1 MGMQALVPRLDALV
15 CVLIVGFLLYNPFLA
30 LLHSPGGLS
39 VQHQARNRAT
49 VGAAEM
55 QHFSP
60 VSNELAASTLPEERC
75 HEILAAGGGQESH
88 LASDLSRDVVITPEF
103 SSNLWFRPPPTA

>member
-1 MGMQALVPRLDALV
+1 MHVRRSRLRALV
-15 CVLIVGFLLYNPFLA
+15 CVLIAGFLLYNPFLA

-60 VSNELAASTLPEERC
+60 VSSEFAADTLPEERC
-75 HEILAAGGGQESH
+75 SDMLAALDGRESH
-88 LASDLSRDVVITPEF
+88 LLSDLRRDVVNTPDF

>member
-1 MGMQALVPRLDALV
+1 MHAHVPHLDALV
-15 CVLIVGFLLYNPFLA
+15 CVLIVGLLLYNPFLA

-49 VGAAEM
+49 VGAGEM

-60 VSNELAASTLPEERC
+60 VSNELAAGILPEERC
-75 HEILAAGGGQESH
+75 SEILATVGDQESR
-88 LASDLSRDVVITPEF
+88 LAGDLSRDVVVTPDF
-103 SSNLWFRPPPTA
+103 SSNLWFRPPPTT

>member
-1 MGMQALVPRLDALV
+1 MQASETRFSALV
-15 CVLIVGFLLYNPFLA
+15 CVLIVGFLLYNPFFA
-30 LLHSPGGLS
+30 LLHSPGGLT

-49 VGAAEM
+49 VGAGEM

-60 VSNELAASTLPEERC
+60 VSNELAAGILPEERC
-75 HEILAAGGGQESH
+75 SEILAAAGGQESH
-88 LASDLSRDVVITPEF
+88 LASDLRRDFVLTPEF

>member
-1 MGMQALVPRLDALV
+1 MRVPRSRLSALV

-49 VGAAEM
+49 VGAAEL
-55 QHFSP
+55 QHYSP
-60 VSNELAASTLPEERC
+60 VSSEWAADTLPEERC
-75 HEILAAGGGQESH
+75 SDLVVASDGRESH
-88 LASDLSRDVVITPEF
+88 LHGDLRRDAVITPDF

>member
-1 MGMQALVPRLDALV
+1 MPRLDALV

-39 VQHQARNRAT
+39 VQHQSRNRAT
-49 VGAAEM
+49 VGAAEL

-60 VSNELAASTLPEERC
+60 VSNELAAGTLPEERC
-75 HEILAAGGGQESH
+75 REILAAGSGQESH
-88 LASDLSRDVVITPEF
+88 LASDLRRDIVITPEF

>member
-1 MGMQALVPRLDALV
+1 
-15 CVLIVGFLLYNPFLA
+15 VLIVGFLLYNPFLA

-60 VSNELAASTLPEERC
+60 VSSEFAADTLPEERC
-75 HEILAAGGGQESH
+75 GDILAASDGRESY
-88 LASDLSRDVVITPEF
+88 LLSDLSWDVVSTPEF